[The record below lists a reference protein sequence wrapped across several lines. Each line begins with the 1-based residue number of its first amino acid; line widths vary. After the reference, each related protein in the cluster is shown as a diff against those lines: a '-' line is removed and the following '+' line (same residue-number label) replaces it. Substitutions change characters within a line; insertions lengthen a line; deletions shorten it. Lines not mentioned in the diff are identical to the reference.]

1 MGAVKVN
8 LQTAQQKMQQQQAQ
22 QQQQQQRLASVE
34 GLGVQEGVGEA

>member
-8 LQTAQQKMQQQQAQ
+8 LQTAQQKMQQQQ
-22 QQQQQQRLASVE
+22 QQQQQRVGGVE